1 MYKLRSALI
10 VSGWLLAT
18 SGGAEAQSSQN
29 ANAAPYNSAVGFGVG
44 LDKIDL
50 LEGGSAGLTYFMGN
64 YRFNFWD
71 DEGGDTNVFER
82 RRQRL
87 RGYAEVEAGYW
98 KDSELRPFTSDF
110 LIGVNALAVASAV
123 AAIGST
129 SALAQAKEQFF
140 PVLSYRTG
148 AYAPNG
154 VPFANGFVDYLK
166 MINARDGGINGVK
179 ITFEECETG
188 YATDKG
194 VECYERLKGKGAS
207 VIHPLSTGI
216 TFALTEKVPTD
227 KIPLLT
233 MGYGRSESADGSV
246 FTSNGAF
253 PSWRRLFVGV
263 GPS

>member
-110 LIGVNALAVASAV
+110 LIGVNALAVASA
-123 AAIGST
+123 GS
-129 SALAQAKEQFF
+129 ADVFF
-140 PVLSYRTG
+140 GGGFG
-148 AYAPNG
+148 AH
-154 VPFANGFVDYLK
+154 FLK
-166 MINARDGGINGVK
+166 D
-179 ITFEECETG
+179 ETG
-188 YATDKG
+188 QNEDAT
-194 VECYERLKGKGAS
+194 ELGANLQFG
-207 VIHPLSTGI
+207 IDLNLSQG
-216 TFALTEKVPTD
+216 FAVFTLGRFD
-227 KIPLLT
+227 LLT
-233 MGYGRSESADGSV
+233 G
-246 FTSNGAF
+246 NAF
-253 PSWRRLFVGV
+253 DAQTKIIGGV
-263 GPS
+263 RAKF